1 MTASNPF
8 TLSFGRKPLQ
18 YITRIVQTNEI
29 IESFEAD
36 IPSSPVY
43 MITGV
48 RGSGKTVLMSAIANE
63 LREKDNWI
71 VVDLNSERKI
81 LDSAVAKLYDN
92 QKVQH
97 LFLNARINLS
107 MFGIG
112 ASVTSEKP
120 IVDIESALER
130 MLKEIE
136 KQHKKVLITIDEVEN
151 NASIRE
157 FVSSFQ
163 IMQRQNLPIYLIM
176 TGLYDNIYNLQNENK
191 LTFLYRAPKIT
202 LEPLNLTAISK
213 SYSTTFHIPYADA
226 QQLAILTKGYPFA
239 YQVLGYLLWE
249 ASKSSVDDTILEQYD
264 QYLSEF
270 VYEKI
275 VSEIAGNDRKFLLGV
290 ATKDTIKTAELL
302 EITGFKKNEYT
313 VYRERLKRKGLI
325 NVDKRGY
332 ISMKLPRFSEYLLQ
346 MEMLL

>member
-1 MTASNPF
+1 MKPSNPF

-18 YITRIVQTNEI
+18 CITRIVQTNEI
-29 IESFEAD
+29 IEAFEAD

-71 VVDLNSERKI
+71 VIDLNSERKI
-81 LDSAVAKLYDN
+81 LDSAVAKSYDN
-92 QKVQH
+92 PKVQH
-97 LFLNARINLS
+97 LFLKAQISLS

-112 ASVTSEKP
+112 ASVESEKP

-136 KQHKKVLITIDEVEN
+136 KQHQKVLVTIDEVEN

-163 IMQRQNLPIYLIM
+163 IMQRQNLPICLLM
-176 TGLYDNIYNLQNENK
+176 TGLYDNIYKLQNENK

-213 SYSTTFHIPYADA
+213 SYRTTFDIPYTDA
-226 QQLAILTKGYPFA
+226 QQLALLTKGYPFA

-249 ASKSSVDDTILEQYD
+249 AAKKSVDDAILEQYD
-264 QYLSEF
+264 QYLAEF

-275 VSEIAGNDRKFLLGV
+275 VSEIAGNDRRFLLGV

-313 VYRERLKRKGLI
+313 VYRERLRKKGLI
-325 NVDKRGY
+325 SVDKRGY
-332 ISMKLPRFSEYLLQ
+332 VSMKLPRFSEYLLQ
-346 MEMLL
+346 MELL

>member
-1 MTASNPF
+1 MKPSNPF

-18 YITRIVQTNEI
+18 CITRIVQTNEI
-29 IESFEAD
+29 IEAFEAD

-63 LREKDNWI
+63 LREKENWI
-71 VVDLNSERKI
+71 VIDLNSERKI
-81 LDSAVAKLYDN
+81 LDSAVAKSYDN
-92 QKVQH
+92 PKVQH
-97 LFLNARINLS
+97 LFLKAQINLS

-112 ASVTSEKP
+112 ASVESEKP

-130 MLKEIE
+130 MLKKIE
-136 KQHKKVLITIDEVEN
+136 KQHQKVLVTIDEVEN

-163 IMQRQNLPIYLIM
+163 IMQRQNLPICLLM
-176 TGLYDNIYNLQNENK
+176 TGLYDNIYKLQNENK

-213 SYSTTFHIPYADA
+213 SYRTTFDIPYADA
-226 QQLAILTKGYPFA
+226 QQLALLTKGYPFA

-249 ASKSSVDDTILEQYD
+249 AAKKSADDAILEQYD
-264 QYLSEF
+264 QYLAEF

-275 VSEIAGNDRKFLLGV
+275 VSEIAGNDRRFLLGV

-313 VYRERLKRKGLI
+313 VYRERLRKKGLI
-325 NVDKRGY
+325 SVDKRGY
-332 ISMKLPRFSEYLLQ
+332 VSMKLPRFSEYLLQ
-346 MEMLL
+346 MEML